1 MVMYWNKTYMN
12 MKKICL
18 FIMVLLGLASCS
30 DQLTVSEKENV
41 VQPATQVDD
50 EYHYYLEKARW
61 GEAGA
66 YVKLADFYREG
77 KYVNSD
83 FMGMTAMLA
92 MAEQYDRNHRL
103 KDYIKALPEDDSYRM
118 MFEAMDKIGKE
129 DRGKVKDVASVLVSN
144 GKPEGYVI
152 NGAIQVEEGDTIGGL
167 ETIRYGAEQ
176 GSAFGELILCMA
188 PAFLGKSQ
196 RPYNAEGLISLADK
210 FPFANKFLAEMYAG
224 EVCDSVYDPEQAAR
238 YFLKADEHGF
248 LGRRGAKWLLDY
260 YARENIQ
267 IDELEK
273 QRLVALSGVQENETV
288 VTEDIPIIHQ
298 EQSIQEY
305 VDSVARYRMLTD
317 GCKRAIVYVVETESG
332 RVIARS
338 SSEDTGNYVVP
349 FEDTFNR
356 ENDYM
361 HGVATYLAVQWTGN
375 LLPNTKIDTGSGV
388 YESRDGKLIK
398 DHNWRRGGY
407 GEMTL
412 EDALTHRS
420 EVGLAK
426 AVEQAYGD
434 DRQAYEH
441 QISFYM
447 NEQPDNLMGMLT
459 FYNAIA
465 NGGRMV
471 KICGPEDDVT
481 VIHDQICYPEY
492 IKPVQRAMERC
503 VSEGIYKRARNEYID
518 VAACGRTLRFQ
529 DNSFR
534 MELCGYFP
542 AKSPQYT
549 IMVVME
555 KDGLPASAGGM
566 CGPLFSQIVDG
577 LLLP

>member
-1 MVMYWNKTYMN
+1 
-12 MKKICL
+12 MKKIIVC
-18 FIMVLLGLASCS
+18 FVALLGLAGCS
-30 DQLTVSEKENV
+30 DQLTEGELANT
-41 VQPATQVDD
+41 VQSMSQVDD

-61 GEAGA
+61 GDAGA

-77 KYVNSD
+77 KSVKAD
-83 FMGMTAMLA
+83 FIGMTAMLS
-92 MAEQYDRNHRL
+92 MAEQYDSSL
-103 KDYIKALPEDDSYRM
+103 KLNDYLKALPEDDSYRL
-118 MFEAMDKIGKE
+118 MFEAMDEIGRK
-129 DRGKVKDVASVLVSN
+129 DRDKVKNVASVLVAN

-152 NGAIQVEEGDTIGGL
+152 NGAMQVEEGDTIGGL

-176 GSAFGELILCMA
+176 GSSFGELILCMA
-188 PAFLGKSQ
+188 PALMWKNQ
-196 RPYNAEGLISLADK
+196 QPYNAEKLISMADK

-224 EVCDSVYDPEQAAR
+224 EVCDSVYDPEQAVR
-238 YFLKADEHGF
+238 YYLKADEYGF
-248 LGRRGAKWLLDY
+248 LGRKGAKWLLNY
-260 YARENIQ
+260 YTSENIQ

-273 QRLVALSGVQENETV
+273 QRLLALSGGQENENV
-288 VTEDIPIIHQ
+288 ITEEIPIVRQ

-305 VDSVARYRMLTD
+305 VDSVTYYRLLTD
-317 GCKRAIVYVVETESG
+317 KCKRAIVYVVETKTGKIISH
-332 RVIARS
+332 S
-338 SSEDTGNYVVP
+338 SLEDTGNHVIP
-349 FEDTFNR
+349 FEDSFNK
-356 ENDYM
+356 ENDYI

-375 LLPNTKIDTGSGV
+375 ILSSTMIDTGCGI
-388 YESRDGKLIK
+388 YESKSGKLIK

-407 GEMTL
+407 GEITL

-420 EVGLAK
+420 EVGLTK
-426 AVEQAYGD
+426 AIEQAYGA

-441 QISFYM
+441 QIDFYL
-447 NEQPDNLMGMLT
+447 NGQPDNLMGMLT

-465 NGGRMV
+465 NGGKMV
-471 KICGPEDDVT
+471 KICGPEEDVT

-503 VSEGIYKRARNEYID
+503 VTDGIYKKARHEYID
-518 VAACGRTLRFQ
+518 VAACGRTLRVQ

-542 AKSPQYT
+542 AKNPQYT
-549 IMVVME
+549 IMVVLE

-577 LLLP
+577 LLLHL

>member
-1 MVMYWNKTYMN
+1 
-12 MKKICL
+12 MKKIILC
-18 FIMVLLGLASCS
+18 FVVLLGLASCS
-30 DQLTVSEKENV
+30 DQLTERELVN
-41 VQPATQVDD
+41 ATQTVNQADG
-50 EYHYYLEKARW
+50 EYQYYLEKARW
-61 GEAGA
+61 GDAGA

-77 KYVNSD
+77 KYVQSD

-92 MAEQYDRNHRL
+92 MAEQYDRNLRL
-103 KDYIKALPEDDSYRM
+103 QDYLKALPEDDSYRL
-118 MFEAMDKIGKE
+118 MFEAMDEIGRK
-129 DRGKVKDVASVLVSN
+129 DRDKVKIVASILVANS
-144 GKPEGYVI
+144 KPEGYVI
-152 NGAIQVEEGDTIGGL
+152 NGAMQVEEGDTIGGL
-167 ETIRYGAEQ
+167 ETIRYGVEQ

-188 PAFLGKSQ
+188 PAFLGKNQ
-196 RPYNAEGLISLADK
+196 QPYNADRLISMAVK

-224 EVCDSVYDPEQAAR
+224 EVCDSVYDPKQAAT
-238 YFLKADEHGF
+238 YFLKADEYGF
-248 LGRRGAKWLLDY
+248 LGRRGAKWLLNY
-260 YARENIQ
+260 YASENIQ

-273 QRLVALSGVQENETV
+273 QRLLTLSSGLENENI
-288 VTEDIPIIHQ
+288 VTEDIPIVHQ

-305 VDSVARYRMLTD
+305 VDSVTHYRMLTD
-317 GCKRAIVYVVETESG
+317 GCKKAIVYVVETETG
-332 RVIARS
+332 RVIAHS
-338 SSEDTGNYVVP
+338 SLEDTGNYVVP
-349 FEDTFNR
+349 YEDTFNR

-388 YESRDGKLIK
+388 YESKSGKLVK

-407 GEMTL
+407 GEIAL

-420 EVGLAK
+420 EVGLTK
-426 AVEQAYGD
+426 AVEQAYGN

-441 QISFYM
+441 QISFYL

-465 NGGRMV
+465 NGGKMV
-471 KICGPEDDVT
+471 KICGPEEDVT

-503 VSEGIYKRARNEYID
+503 VSDGIYKKAGHEYLN
-518 VAACGRTLRFQ
+518 VAACGRTLRFE

-542 AKSPQYT
+542 TTDPKFT

-566 CGPLFSQIVDG
+566 CGPLFSQVVTG
-577 LLLP
+577 LIPKI

>member
-1 MVMYWNKTYMN
+1 
-12 MKKICL
+12 MKRIILC
-18 FIMVLLGLASCS
+18 FVVLLGLASCS
-30 DQLTVSEKENV
+30 DQLAISENENV
-41 VQPATQVDD
+41 TQPANQVDD

-61 GEAGA
+61 GDAGA

-77 KYVNSD
+77 KYVQSD
-83 FMGMTAMLA
+83 FIGMTAMLA
-92 MAEQYDRNHRL
+92 MAEQYDSNLRM
-103 KDYIKALPEDDSYRM
+103 KDYLKALPDDDSYRM

-188 PAFLGKSQ
+188 PAFLDKSQ
-196 RPYNAEGLISLADK
+196 RPYNAERLISLADK

-224 EVCDSVYDPEQAAR
+224 EVCDSVYDPKLAVK

-248 LGRRGAKWLLDY
+248 LGRKGAKWLLNY
-260 YARENIQ
+260 YARENIH
-267 IDELEK
+267 IDDLEM
-273 QRLVALSGVQENETV
+273 QRLVALSGMQENETV
-288 VTEDIPIIHQ
+288 VAEDIPIVHQ
-298 EQSIQEY
+298 EQTIQEY
-305 VDSVARYRMLTD
+305 VDSVTRYRMLTD
-317 GCKRAIVYVVETESG
+317 GCKRSIVYVVETETG

-338 SSEDTGNYVVP
+338 SLEDTGNYVIP
-349 FEDTFNR
+349 YEDTFNR
-356 ENDYM
+356 ENNYM

-375 LLPNTKIDTGSGV
+375 LLPSTKIDTGCGV
-388 YESRDGKLIK
+388 YESRNGKLVK

-407 GEMTL
+407 GEITL
-412 EDALTHRS
+412 EDALIHYS
-420 EVGLAK
+420 EVGLTK
-426 AVEQAYGD
+426 AIEQAYGD

-465 NGGRMV
+465 NGGKMI
-471 KICGPEDDVT
+471 KICEPEEDVT
-481 VIHDQICYPEY
+481 VIHEQICYPEY
-492 IKPVQRAMERC
+492 IEPVQRAMERC
-503 VSEGIYKRARNEYID
+503 VSDGIYKKARNEYID
-518 VAACGRTLRFQ
+518 VAACGRTLRFE

-549 IMVVME
+549 IMVVLE

-577 LLLP
+577 LLLLQ

>member
-1 MVMYWNKTYMN
+1 

-18 FIMVLLGLASCS
+18 FIMVLLSLASCS

-41 VQPATQVDD
+41 IQPATQVDD

-92 MAEQYDRNHRL
+92 MAEQYDHNLRL
-103 KDYIKALPEDDSYRM
+103 QDYLNALPNDDNYRM

-152 NGAIQVEEGDTIGGL
+152 NGAIRVEEGDTIGGL

-224 EVCDSVYDPEQAAR
+224 EVCDSVYDPKLAAR
-238 YFLKADEHGF
+238 YFLKADEHRF
-248 LGRRGAKWLLDY
+248 LGRRGAKWLLNY

-273 QRLVALSGVQENETV
+273 QRLVALSGVQENEAV

-305 VDSVARYRMLTD
+305 VDSVTRYRMLTD

-338 SSEDTGNYVVP
+338 SLEDTGNYIVP

-407 GEMTL
+407 GEITL

-426 AVEQAYGD
+426 AIEQAYGD

-465 NGGRMV
+465 NGGKMV
-471 KICGPEDDVT
+471 KICRQEEDVT

-492 IKPVQRAMERC
+492 IKPVQRAMEHC
-503 VSEGIYKRARNEYID
+503 VSEGIYKKARHEYID
-518 VAACGRTLRFQ
+518 VAACGRTLRFE

-549 IMVVME
+549 IMVVLE

>member
-1 MVMYWNKTYMN
+1 M
-12 MKKICL
+12 IL
-18 FIMVLLGLASCS
+18 FLVVLLGSVSCS
-30 DQLTVSEKENV
+30 DQLTERELANAI
-41 VQPATQVDD
+41 QPANQVDD

-61 GEAGA
+61 GDAAA

-92 MAEQYDRNHRL
+92 MAEQYDSNHRL
-103 KDYIKALPEDDSYRM
+103 KDYIKALPKDDSYRL
-118 MFEAMDKIGKE
+118 MFEAMDEIGRK
-129 DRGKVKDVASVLVSN
+129 DRDKVKDVASFLVAN
-144 GKPEGYVI
+144 GKPEEYVI
-152 NGAIQVEEGDTIGGL
+152 NGAMQVEEGDTIGGL

-176 GSAFGELILCMA
+176 GSSFGKLILCMA
-188 PAFLGKSQ
+188 PAFMGNNQK
-196 RPYNAEGLISLADK
+196 PYNAEKLISMADK

-224 EVCDSVYDPEQAAR
+224 EVCDSVFNPELAAS
-238 YFLKADEHGF
+238 YYLEADKHGF
-248 LGRRGAKWLLDY
+248 LGRRDAKWLLDY
-260 YARENIQ
+260 YASENIQ

-273 QRLVALSGVQENETV
+273 QRLMALSGVQENETV
-288 VTEDIPIIHQ
+288 VTEDIPIVHQ

-305 VDSVARYRMLTD
+305 VDSVTRYRMLTD

-407 GEMTL
+407 GEITL

-420 EVGLAK
+420 EVGLVK

>member
-1 MVMYWNKTYMN
+1 
-12 MKKICL
+12 MKKVIS
-18 FIMVLLGLASCS
+18 FFVVLLSLTSCS
-30 DQLTVSEKENV
+30 DQLAESELTNAY
-41 VQPATQVDD
+41 QPANQVDA
-50 EYHYYLEKARW
+50 EYQYYLEKARW
-61 GEAGA
+61 GDADA

-92 MAEQYDRNHRL
+92 MAEQYDRNLRL
-103 KDYIKALPEDDSYRM
+103 QDYVKALPDDDSYRM

-129 DRGKVKDVASVLVSN
+129 DRGKVKNVASVLVSN

-167 ETIRYGAEQ
+167 ESIRYGAEQ

-188 PAFLGKSQ
+188 PAFLDKNQ
-196 RPYNAEGLISLADK
+196 RPYNAERLISLADK

-224 EVCDSVYDPEQAAR
+224 EVCDSVYDPNLAAK

-248 LGRRGAKWLLDY
+248 LGRRGAKWLLNY
-260 YARENIQ
+260 YARENIH
-267 IDELEK
+267 IDDLEK
-273 QRLVALSGVQENETV
+273 QRLVALSGVQENETI
-288 VTEDIPIIHQ
+288 VTEDVPIVHQ

-305 VDSVARYRMLTD
+305 VDSVTRYRMLTD
-317 GCKRAIVYVVETESG
+317 GCKRAIVYVVETGTG

-338 SSEDTGNYVVP
+338 SLEDTGNYFVP
-349 FEDTFNR
+349 YEDTFNR

-375 LLPNTKIDTGSGV
+375 LLPSTKIDTGSGV

-407 GEMTL
+407 GEITL

-503 VSEGIYKRARNEYID
+503 VSEGIYKRARNEYVD

-549 IMVVME
+549 IMAVME

>member
-1 MVMYWNKTYMN
+1 

-30 DQLTVSEKENV
+30 DQLTVSEKESV

-61 GEAGA
+61 GDAGA

-92 MAEQYDRNHRL
+92 MAEQYDRNLRL
-103 KDYIKALPEDDSYRM
+103 QDYLNALPNDDSYRM

-248 LGRRGAKWLLDY
+248 LGRRGAKWLLNY
-260 YARENIQ
+260 YARKNIQ

-273 QRLVALSGVQENETV
+273 QRLVALSGVQGNETV
-288 VTEDIPIIHQ
+288 ATEDIPIVNQ

-305 VDSVARYRMLTD
+305 VDSVTRYRMLAD

-338 SSEDTGNYVVP
+338 SLEDTGNYVVP
-349 FEDTFNR
+349 FEDMFNR

-375 LLPNTKIDTGSGV
+375 LLPGTKIDTGSGV
-388 YESRDGKLIK
+388 YESRDGKLVK

-407 GEMTL
+407 GEITL

-426 AVEQAYGD
+426 AIEQAYGE

-471 KICGPEDDVT
+471 KICWPEDDVT
-481 VIHDQICYPEY
+481 IIHDQICYPEY

>member
-1 MVMYWNKTYMN
+1 
-12 MKKICL
+12 MKKMILCFVVL
-18 FIMVLLGLASCS
+18 FGLASCS
-30 DQLTVSEKENV
+30 DQLTISENENI
-41 VQPATQVDD
+41 VQLGNQVND
-50 EYHYYLEKARW
+50 EYYYFLEKARW
-61 GEAGA
+61 GDAGA

-77 KYVNSD
+77 KYVQSD

-92 MAEQYDRNHRL
+92 MAEQYDGNHRM
-103 KDYIKALPEDDSYRM
+103 KDYLKALPEDDSYRL
-118 MFEAMDKIGKE
+118 MFEAMDEIGRK
-129 DRGKVKDVASVLVSN
+129 DRDKVKNVASILVAN

-152 NGAIQVEEGDTIGGL
+152 NGAMQVEEGDTIGGL

-176 GSAFGELILCMA
+176 GSAFGEFILCMA
-188 PAFLGKSQ
+188 PAFLGKNQ
-196 RPYNAEGLISLADK
+196 QPYNADRLISMSDK

-224 EVCDSVYDPEQAAR
+224 EVCDSVYDPKLAAT
-238 YFLKADEHGF
+238 YFLKADEQGF
-248 LGRRGAKWLLDY
+248 LGRRGAKWLLNY
-260 YARENIQ
+260 YASENIQ

-273 QRLVALSGVQENETV
+273 QRLLALSGRQENENV
-288 VTEDIPIIHQ
+288 VTEDVPIVHQ
-298 EQSIQEY
+298 EQSVQEY
-305 VDSVARYRMLTD
+305 VDSVTHYRMLTD
-317 GCKRAIVYVVETESG
+317 GCKKAIVYVVETETG
-332 RVIARS
+332 KVIAHS
-338 SSEDTGNYVVP
+338 SLEDTGNYVIP
-349 FEDTFNR
+349 YEDTFNR
-356 ENDYM
+356 ENDYI

-375 LLPNTKIDTGSGV
+375 LLPNTKINTGNGV
-388 YESRDGKLIK
+388 YESRSGKLIK

-407 GEMTL
+407 GEITL

-420 EVGLAK
+420 EVGLTK
-426 AVEQAYGD
+426 AVEQAYGN

-441 QISFYM
+441 QISFYL

-465 NGGRMV
+465 NGGKMV
-471 KICGPEDDVT
+471 KICEPEEDVT

-492 IKPVQRAMERC
+492 IKPVQRAMERS
-503 VSEGIYKRARNEYID
+503 VSDGIYKKAGHEYIN
-518 VAACGRTLRFQ
+518 VAACGRTLRFE

-549 IMVVME
+549 IMVVLE

>member
-1 MVMYWNKTYMN
+1 
-12 MKKICL
+12 
-18 FIMVLLGLASCS
+18 
-30 DQLTVSEKENV
+30 
-41 VQPATQVDD
+41 
-50 EYHYYLEKARW
+50 
-61 GEAGA
+61 
-66 YVKLADFYREG
+66 
-77 KYVNSD
+77 
-83 FMGMTAMLA
+83 
-92 MAEQYDRNHRL
+92 
-103 KDYIKALPEDDSYRM
+103 
-118 MFEAMDKIGKE
+118 MDKIGKE

-196 RPYNAEGLISLADK
+196 RPYHAEGLISLADK

-224 EVCDSVYDPEQAAR
+224 EVCDSVYDPKLAAR

-273 QRLVALSGVQENETV
+273 QRLVALSGVQENETI

-356 ENDYM
+356 ENDYL

-407 GEMTL
+407 GEITL

-503 VSEGIYKRARNEYID
+503 VSEGIYKKARHEYID

-529 DNSFR
+529 DISFR

-555 KDGLPASAGGM
+555 KGGSPASAGGM

-577 LLLP
+577 LVTTQHPIVHE

>member
-1 MVMYWNKTYMN
+1 
-12 MKKICL
+12 MKKIILC
-18 FIMVLLGLASCS
+18 FVVLLGLTSCS
-30 DQLTVSEKENV
+30 DQLTEGELANA
-41 VQPATQVDD
+41 VQPMNQVDD

-61 GEAGA
+61 GDAGA

-77 KYVNSD
+77 KSVKAD
-83 FMGMTAMLA
+83 FIGMTAMLS
-92 MAEQYDRNHRL
+92 MAEQYDSSLRL
-103 KDYIKALPEDDSYRM
+103 NDYLKALPEDDSYRL
-118 MFEAMDKIGKE
+118 MFEAMDEIGRK
-129 DRGKVKDVASVLVSN
+129 DRDKVKNVASMLVAN

-152 NGAIQVEEGDTIGGL
+152 NGAMQVEEGDTISGL

-176 GSAFGELILCMA
+176 GSSFGELILCMA
-188 PAFLGKSQ
+188 PAFLEKNQ
-196 RPYNAEGLISLADK
+196 QPYNAERLINMADK
-210 FPFANKFLAEMYAG
+210 IPFANKFLAEMYAG
-224 EVCDSVYDPEQAAR
+224 EVCDSVYDPELAVKYYLR
-238 YFLKADEHGF
+238 ADEHGF
-248 LGRRGAKWLLDY
+248 LGRKGARWLLNY
-260 YARENIQ
+260 YTSENIK

-273 QRLVALSGVQENETV
+273 QRLVALSGVQENEAV

-305 VDSVARYRMLTD
+305 VDSVTRYRMLTD

-338 SSEDTGNYVVP
+338 SLEDTGNYIVP

-407 GEMTL
+407 GEITL

-426 AVEQAYGD
+426 AIEQAYGD

-465 NGGRMV
+465 NGGKMV
-471 KICGPEDDVT
+471 KICRQEEDVT

-492 IKPVQRAMERC
+492 IKPVQRAMEHC
-503 VSEGIYKRARNEYID
+503 VSEGIYKKARHEYID
-518 VAACGRTLRFQ
+518 VAACGRTLRFE

-549 IMVVME
+549 IMVVLE

>member
-1 MVMYWNKTYMN
+1 

-30 DQLTVSEKENV
+30 DQLTVSEKESV

-77 KYVNSD
+77 QYVNSD

-92 MAEQYDRNHRL
+92 MAEQYDHNLRL
-103 KDYIKALPEDDSYRM
+103 QDYLNALPNDDSYRM

-248 LGRRGAKWLLDY
+248 LGRRGAKWLLNY
-260 YARENIQ
+260 YARKNIQ

-273 QRLVALSGVQENETV
+273 QRLVALSGVQGNETV
-288 VTEDIPIIHQ
+288 ATEDIPIVNQ

-305 VDSVARYRMLTD
+305 VDSVTRYRMLAD

-338 SSEDTGNYVVP
+338 SLEDTGNYVVP
-349 FEDTFNR
+349 FEDMFNR

-375 LLPNTKIDTGSGV
+375 LLPGTKIDTGSGV
-388 YESRDGKLIK
+388 YESRDGKLVK

-407 GEMTL
+407 GEITL

-426 AVEQAYGD
+426 AIEQAYGE

-471 KICGPEDDVT
+471 KICWPEDDVT
-481 VIHDQICYPEY
+481 IIHDQICYPEY

>member
-1 MVMYWNKTYMN
+1 
-12 MKKICL
+12 MKKIIL
-18 FIMVLLGLASCS
+18 YFVVLLSLASCS
-30 DQLTVSEKENV
+30 DQLTERELVNAIQTV
-41 VQPATQVDD
+41 NQADG
-50 EYHYYLEKARW
+50 EYQYYLEKARW
-61 GEAGA
+61 GDAGA

-92 MAEQYDRNHRL
+92 MAEQYDSKLRL
-103 KDYIKALPEDDSYRM
+103 HDYLKALPDDDSYRM

-129 DRGKVKDVASVLVSN
+129 DRGKVKDVASVLVAN

-152 NGAIQVEEGDTIGGL
+152 NGAMQMEEGDTIGGL

-176 GSAFGELILCMA
+176 GSSFGELILCMA
-188 PAFLGKSQ
+188 PAFLGKNQ
-196 RPYNAEGLISLADK
+196 QPYNADRLISMADK

-224 EVCDSVYDPEQAAR
+224 EVCDSVYNPEQAVK
-238 YFLKADEHGF
+238 YYLKADEHGF
-248 LGRRGAKWLLDY
+248 LGRKGAKWLLNY
-260 YARENIQ
+260 YASENIQ

-273 QRLVALSGVQENETV
+273 QRLKALCGDLGNDEMI
-288 VTEDIPIIHQ
+288 TEEIPIVHQ
-298 EQSIQEY
+298 DQSVQEY
-305 VDSVARYRMLTD
+305 VDSITHYRLLTD
-317 GCKRAIVYVVETESG
+317 GCKRAIVYVVETETG
-332 RVIARS
+332 RVIAHS
-338 SSEDTGNYVVP
+338 SMEDTGSYVVP
-349 FEDTFNR
+349 YEDTFNR
-356 ENDYM
+356 ENDYI
-361 HGVATYLAVQWTGN
+361 HGVATYLAVQWRGN
-375 LLPNTKIDTGSGV
+375 LSSNTKIETGSGV
-388 YESRDGKLIK
+388 YESRDGKLVK

-407 GEMTL
+407 GEITL

-420 EVGLAK
+420 EVGLVK
-426 AVEQAYGD
+426 AVEQAYGN

-441 QISFYM
+441 QISFYL

-465 NGGRMV
+465 NGGKMV

-492 IKPVQRAMERC
+492 IEPVQRAMERC
-503 VSEGIYKRARNEYID
+503 VSDGIYKKAGHEYIN
-518 VAACGRTLRFQ
+518 VAACGRTLRFE

-534 MELCGYFP
+534 MELCGFFP
-542 AKSPQYT
+542 TSCPKYT

-566 CGPLFSQIVDG
+566 CGPLFSQVVTG
-577 LLLP
+577 LIPKI